1 MGNYV
6 VTLAHARCNELG
18 TANGGKPGDQ
28 KQNKENTQGEL
39 LFEDWYVSGNKWDFV
54 LRAKTKTTRRLI
66 ADDAI
71 EGVRNGNIG
80 YSQENRYTLYDAAK
94 NVGFDCEL
102 VEKKVEC
109 DCSSFMTV
117 CANYAGVA
125 IPKDTSTHNMKSRYS
140 ATKDFKIYE
149 SNKYTLSSESL
160 KTGDILV
167 RAGYHTACVANTLY
181 HMTRELRYV
190 EGDLMKGKDVKA
202 LQTRLNEL
210 NAVDELL
217 EEDGILGRKT
227 DAAIRA
233 YQRQM
238 GLEIDGIMGRH
249 TAEELG
255 FLWR

>member
-6 VTLAHARCNELG
+6 VTLAHARSNEFG

-28 KQNKENTQGEL
+28 KQNEDNTKGEL
-39 LFEDWYVSGNKWDFV
+39 LFEDWYLSGNGWDFV
-54 LRAKTKTTRRLI
+54 LRAKTKNTRHFI

-71 EGVRNGNIG
+71 KGVRNGNIG
-80 YSQENRYTLYDAAK
+80 YSQEHRYTLYDAAK
-94 NVGFDCEL
+94 IVVFDCGL
-102 VEKKVEC
+102 VNTPVEC

-125 IPKDTSTHNMKSRYS
+125 IPKDTSTHNMKARYT
-140 ATKDFKIYE
+140 ATKAFKVLE
-149 SNKYTLSSESL
+149 ANKYTMKPDNL

-167 RAGYHTACVANTLY
+167 RAGHHTATVANTLY
-181 HMTRELRYV
+181 HMTRELRYL
-190 EGDLMKGKDVKA
+190 EGTLMRGADVRA
-202 LQTRLNEL
+202 LQNRLN
-210 NAVDELL
+210 DL
-217 EEDGILGRKT
+217 EVTEVPLEIDGAFGRLT
-227 DAAIRA
+227 DAAVKS
-233 YQRQM
+233 YQRQH